1 VSPGL
6 GLDCALCALLALLSI
21 AALFYGVLTGA
32 PAAIG
37 MAAFGLSGA
46 AWTACVLFDGARR
59 QRARA
64 VREAL
69 DRGWR

>member
-1 VSPGL
+1 VSSGL
-6 GLDCALCALLALLSI
+6 GLDCALCALLALLSM

-46 AWTACVLFDGARR
+46 AWTACVLLDGA
-59 QRARA
+59 
-64 VREAL
+64 
-69 DRGWR
+69 